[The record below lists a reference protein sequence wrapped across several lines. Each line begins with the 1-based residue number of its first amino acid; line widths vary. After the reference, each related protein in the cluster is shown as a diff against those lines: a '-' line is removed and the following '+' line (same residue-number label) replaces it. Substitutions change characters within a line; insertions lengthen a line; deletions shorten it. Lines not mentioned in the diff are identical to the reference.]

1 MIKYENEIKVIQKT
15 IDANSRL
22 TDAIDKGAKL
32 KMFEIGRSPGQ
43 ILAEGF
49 GEAGQAIS
57 KMTEAY
63 KQFAMKLQQLTN
75 M

>member
-1 MIKYENEIKVIQKT
+1 MKSRNQSYSEN

-43 ILAEGF
+43 ILAG
-49 GEAGQAIS
+49 
-57 KMTEAY
+57 
-63 KQFAMKLQQLTN
+63 LW
-75 M
+75 